1 MTAASLIAAPNL
13 DDRSNC
19 SAVNSF
25 RARLAMI
32 VAGGLVL
39 RLLYVLVLARHVP
52 MAGDSAFFH
61 AEPELIATGHG
72 FIEPFVY
79 AAYGISVPTAVHPP
93 LYPLVLALPALVG
106 IKGVL
111 AQRCLTCLIG
121 AGALALIG
129 LLGRR
134 VGGDRVGLASAGIA
148 AVYPVLVAADG
159 ALMSESLYG
168 LLVVAALLAAYR
180 QYDRR
185 DVGSAVG
192 LGALIGLAALTR
204 SEALLLLP
212 LLAWPLAVRG
222 ARKGARVGC
231 LTLACVLVL
240 APWTI
245 RNLDAFHQVVVVSHN
260 DSTVLAGANCP
271 PTYYGADL
279 GGWDFGC
286 ISRRFTLREGVQADR
301 WRSQGL
307 HYAGAHLQRLPLVL
321 LVRVLRTWD
330 FYQPRGQ
337 VSFAES
343 RARWADEAGVAVYY
357 VLLALA
363 VVGLVIARRRAW
375 ILLVPVALVT
385 LSSLLGYGLP
395 RFRHAAEP
403 SLVVLAAI
411 ALVAVRRGRTVTR

>member
-1 MTAASLIAAPNL
+1 
-13 DDRSNC
+13 
-19 SAVNSF
+19 VNSF
-25 RARLAMI
+25 RGRLATI
-32 VAGGLVL
+32 VAGGLAL

-61 AEPELIATGHG
+61 AEPGLIAGGHG

-79 AAYGISVPTAVHPP
+79 GAYGIAVPTAAHPP
-93 LYPLVLALPALVG
+93 LYPLVLALPALAGV
-106 IKGVL
+106 KGVL
-111 AQRCLTCLIG
+111 AQRCLTCVIG

-134 VGGDRVGLASAGIA
+134 VAGDRVGLASAGVA
-148 AVYPVLVAADG
+148 AVYPVLVSADG

-180 QYDRR
+180 QHDRC
-185 DVGSAVG
+185 DVRSAVG
-192 LGALIGLAALTR
+192 LGLLIGLAALTR

-212 LLAWPLAVRG
+212 LLAWPLALRG
-222 ARKGARVGC
+222 DRRIIRAGC
-231 LTLACVLVL
+231 LTVACLVAL

-245 RNLDAFHQVVVVSHN
+245 RNLDAFHQLVVVSHN

-271 PTYYGADL
+271 ATYYGADV

-286 ISRRFTLREGVQADR
+286 ISQRFTLREGVQADR

-307 HYAGAHLQRLPLVL
+307 RYAGAHLSRLPLVL
-321 LVRVLRTWD
+321 LVRGLRTWD

-357 VLLALA
+357 VLLVLA
-363 VVGLVIARRRAW
+363 VAGVVILRRRAW
-375 ILLVPVALVT
+375 ILLAPVALVT
-385 LSSLLGYGLP
+385 ISSLLGYGLP

-403 SLVVLAAI
+403 SLVVLAAV
-411 ALVAVRRGRTVTR
+411 ALTGLGRRKPVIR

>member
-1 MTAASLIAAPNL
+1 
-13 DDRSNC
+13 
-19 SAVNSF
+19 
-25 RARLAMI
+25 
-32 VAGGLVL
+32 
-39 RLLYVLVLARHVP
+39 

-79 AAYGISVPTAVHPP
+79 AAYGISVPTAAHPP
-93 LYPLVLALPALVG
+93 LYPLVLALPALAG

-111 AQRCLTCLIG
+111 AQRCLTCVIG

-134 VGGDRVGLASAGIA
+134 VGGDRAGLASAGIA
-148 AVYPVLVAADG
+148 AVYPVLVSADG

-168 LLVVAALLAAYR
+168 FLVLAALLAAYR
-180 QYDRR
+180 QHERR
-185 DVGSAVG
+185 DLASAIG
-192 LGALIGLAALTR
+192 LGALVGLAALTR

-212 LLAWPLAVRG
+212 LLAWPLALLGPRQLVRI
-222 ARKGARVGC
+222 AC
-231 LTLACVLVL
+231 LTLACLVVL

-271 PTYYGADL
+271 ATYYGADL

-286 ISRRFTLREGVQADR
+286 ISQRFTFHEGVQADR

-307 HYAGAHLQRLPLVL
+307 DYAGAHLSRLPLVL
-321 LVRVLRTWD
+321 LVRGLRTWD

-357 VLLALA
+357 LLLVLG
-363 VVGLVIARRRAW
+363 VVGLVIVRRRAW
-375 ILLVPVALVT
+375 ILLAPVALVT

-403 SLVVLAAI
+403 TLVILAAI
-411 ALVAVRRGRTVTR
+411 AVLALPRRRPMTR

>member
-1 MTAASLIAAPNL
+1 
-13 DDRSNC
+13 
-19 SAVNSF
+19 VNSF
-25 RARLAMI
+25 RGRLATI

-79 AAYGISVPTAVHPP
+79 AAYGISVPTAAHPP
-93 LYPLVLALPALVG
+93 LYPLVLALPALAG

-111 AQRCLTCLIG
+111 AQRCLTCVIG
-121 AGALALIG
+121 AGALGLIG

-148 AVYPVLVAADG
+148 AVYPVLVSADG

-168 LLVVAALLAAYR
+168 FLVLAALLAAYR
-180 QYDRR
+180 QHERR
-185 DVGSAVG
+185 DLASAIG
-192 LGALIGLAALTR
+192 LGALVGLAALTR

-212 LLAWPLAVRG
+212 LLAWPLALLGPRQLVRI
-222 ARKGARVGC
+222 VC
-231 LTLACVLVL
+231 LTLASLVVL

-271 PTYYGADL
+271 ATYYGADL

-286 ISRRFTLREGVQADR
+286 ISQRFTFHEGVQADR

-307 HYAGAHLQRLPLVL
+307 DYAGAHLSRLPLVL
-321 LVRVLRTWD
+321 LVRGLRTWD

-357 VLLALA
+357 LLLVLG
-363 VVGLVIARRRAW
+363 VVGLVIVRRRAW
-375 ILLVPVALVT
+375 ILLAPVALVT

-403 SLVVLAAI
+403 TLVILAAI
-411 ALVAVRRGRTVTR
+411 AVLALPRRRPMTR